1 MVEQKIITEK
11 KIIYYHS
18 VLEQSFAD
26 IEDMFT
32 KDEYVALYNGAFG
45 ASVKAIDLEAEK
57 PIMSQLKRM
66 NGNKSFNHYAPANYM
81 AKNIGTLTFSEETL
95 NYFEKLFVEVNKKF

>member
-1 MVEQKIITEK
+1 
-11 KIIYYHS
+11 
-18 VLEQSFAD
+18 
-26 IEDMFT
+26 
-32 KDEYVALYNGAFG
+32 
-45 ASVKAIDLEAEK
+45 
-57 PIMSQLKRM
+57 MSQLKRM